1 MPPTSNADDY
11 FDDKNFEESIDDSI
25 DELVSMGLVTI
36 VGINE
41 QGEWLYATTDKG
53 RKALEDGT

>member
-11 FDDKNFEESIDDSI
+11 FDDDSFEESVEDSI
-25 DELVSMGLVTI
+25 DGLVSMGLVTI

-41 QGEWLYATTDKG
+41 QGEWLYAATDEG
-53 RKALEDGT
+53 RKALEDDK